1 MIFRITFLL
10 IFLVGLISCNSPAA
24 VQTAGIPK
32 VVSEDAEIQFGTEN
46 EIEEIVLKLGPKPLL
61 GQPEHECLADTFLFL
76 IGQPKSAIA
85 AIEYPY
91 NTRLFYLG
99 EEKAEGFVANRLNLI
114 LDSSERIIQ
123 VYCG

>member
-1 MIFRITFLL
+1 MLFRVIFLS
-10 IFLVGLISCNSPAA
+10 IFLVGFVSCNSSAP
-24 VQTAGIPK
+24 VQTTNMSNIIEDIPIEG
-32 VVSEDAEIQFGTEN
+32 VAEDN
-46 EIEEIVLKLGPKPLL
+46 IELIALNLAPKPKL
-61 GQPEHECLADTFLFL
+61 GQPETFLFL

-114 LDSSERIIQ
+114 LDNSEKIVQ

>member
-1 MIFRITFLL
+1 MIFRVIFLL
-10 IFLVGLISCNSPAA
+10 IFLVGFVSCNSSVP
-24 VQTAGIPK
+24 VQTTNMSNI
-32 VVSEDAEIQFGTEN
+32 
-46 EIEEIVLKLGPKPLL
+46 IEEIPIEGEVEDNVGLIVLKLAPKPKF
-61 GQPEHECLADTFLFL
+61 GQPEHECLSETFLFL

-91 NTRLFYLG
+91 NTRLSYLG

-114 LDSSERIIQ
+114 LDNSEKIVQ

>member
-1 MIFRITFLL
+1 MYKR
-10 IFLVGLISCNSPAA
+10 
-24 VQTAGIPK
+24 QPK
-32 VVSEDAEIQFGTEN
+32 P
-46 EIEEIVLKLGPKPLL
+46 KLG
-61 GQPEHECLADTFLFL
+61 QTEHECLAETFLFL

-114 LDSSERIIQ
+114 LDNSEKIVQ
-123 VYCG
+123 VYCGYLLHLSGGLRCYYVSYK

>member
-1 MIFRITFLL
+1 MLFRVIFLS
-10 IFLVGLISCNSPAA
+10 IFLVGFVSCNSSAP
-24 VQTAGIPK
+24 VQTTNMSNIIEDIPIEG
-32 VVSEDAEIQFGTEN
+32 VAEDN
-46 EIEEIVLKLGPKPLL
+46 IELIALKLAPKPKL
-61 GQPEHECLADTFLFL
+61 GQPEHECLAETFLFL

-114 LDSSERIIQ
+114 LDNSQKIVQ

>member
-1 MIFRITFLL
+1 MIFRITFLS
-10 IFLVGLISCNSPAA
+10 IFLIGFVSCNSAPS
-24 VQTAGIPK
+24 VQNGNIPNAI
-32 VVSEDAEIQFGTEN
+32 SEDTTTQSGLDD
-46 EIEEIVLKLGPKPLL
+46 EIEVIVLKLGPKPLL
-61 GQPEHECLADTFLFL
+61 GQQEHECLADTFLFL

-99 EEKAEGFVANRLNLI
+99 EEKSEEFVANRLNLI